1 MENIK
6 KRFELVSKAK
16 GRDRLPK
23 PVDLYGPIH
32 LADRDGTLCK
42 QELIDDK
49 WTVLTSSY
57 GLDEGDLGYR
67 ESYLA
72 HFGPEWTEPTC
83 KECIKKYKSS

>member
-16 GRDRLPK
+16 GRDRMPK

-32 LADRDGTLCK
+32 LADSDGTLCK

-57 GLDEGDLGYR
+57 GLNEGDPGYS

-83 KECIKKYKSS
+83 KECIQKYESR